1 MVLMM
6 DGLCGILCNGLVY
19 MTLFIWLPLLS
30 SFPSAWRGMRNDFL
44 MLYTDPAF
52 ESPVEGLFA
61 YPGLWALWTYR
72 LSHALWERR
81 LPFLS
86 RFVPR
91 LAMSIVR
98 YLTSIDIHPAA
109 KLSDGGLMMDHA
121 CGIVIGATAVVGGK
135 TIFYHQVT
143 LGSAGKEVSAG
154 TKRHPTVGAGCVL
167 GAGSKILGGITLGDG
182 VMVGANSV
190 VTKDVPGHTTVVGI
204 PARAVGLN
212 RAVYVDSNAEAI
224 AILHHRLALLEV
236 LLQHGGREGASSP
249 LGTSIS
255 QASLSSP
262 PSRSETPTPAFAMLE
277 IPIPKREGEREE
289 GTEGGRTL
297 EPGSS
302 PTTQRHVD
310 AREFCSPSH
319 DARSFSVGGTGV
331 RREGGREG
339 GRGRAAFSDLT
350 PSWEGR
356 SFPSGWDGGREGERE
371 GGQQEQQQNNALE
384 QLHARQLAKDVGV
397 MVDEEG
403 DRRRT
408 RSLQRYWSKISRKQ
422 GGFQGLHVILN
433 SLKENE
439 AVDESYVCSGL

>member
-1 MVLMM
+1 
-6 DGLCGILCNGLVY
+6 
-19 MTLFIWLPLLS
+19 
-30 SFPSAWRGMRNDFL
+30 
-44 MLYTDPAF
+44 
-52 ESPVEGLFA
+52 
-61 YPGLWALWTYR
+61 
-72 LSHALWERR
+72 
-81 LPFLS
+81 
-86 RFVPR
+86 
-91 LAMSIVR
+91 
-98 YLTSIDIHPAA
+98 
-109 KLSDGGLMMDHA
+109 
-121 CGIVIGATAVVGGK
+121 
-135 TIFYHQVT
+135 
-143 LGSAGKEVSAG
+143 
-154 TKRHPTVGAGCVL
+154 
-167 GAGSKILGGITLGDG
+167 
-182 VMVGANSV
+182 
-190 VTKDVPGHTTVVGI
+190 
-204 PARAVGLN
+204 
-212 RAVYVDSNAEAI
+212 
-224 AILHHRLALLEV
+224 
-236 LLQHGGREGASSP
+236 
-249 LGTSIS
+249 
-255 QASLSSP
+255 
-262 PSRSETPTPAFAMLE
+262 MLE

-319 DARSFSVGGTGV
+319 DAVLGEREWGEREGGREGGMSFDGQTKTNSMLSASPPVRSQPISPPPPSLVQRSFSVGGTGV

-350 PSWEGR
+350 HSWEGR